1 MTSDSK
7 HAAIL
12 TTQSII
18 VFFTIAGTVVLAQEP
33 SGRCELDAYQDFA
46 RTHKGDAAAGR
57 ILLEQNENLSC
68 TVCHRIT
75 GMEKSGPNLDGI
87 GEKYTRPELIRQIL
101 DPSESIKPGY
111 EQALIVTRQ
120 GRVLTG
126 RLERSTKLGVRLLDS
141 EGKQINL
148 KAEDIEQIQY
158 SDKSLMPDNIVTSI
172 SKEQFSDLIA
182 YLESLRFGVK
192 TGLGA
197 GGRAVAI
204 PRLRK
209 PIQFTAIHPKNI
221 VFENPVWCGAIPG
234 VPDQL
239 VVVEHQ
245 QAKVWRYVRDRQH
258 PRKELFVDLSSETYI
273 SGNQGVMCI
282 AFHPGYER
290 NGRYFLEHEV
300 RENGKVKTTIV
311 ERQAS
316 ADRLSDSGRPSIR
329 LLEVEQPAFNHNGG
343 CIAFGNDGMLYA
355 AFGDGGPQKDPVG
368 YSQNPRELLG
378 SMVRIDVDRSDGGRP
393 YAIPPGNPFL
403 ATHRDDHLIRP
414 ETWAIG
420 FREPWRFSFDSV
432 TGDLWLGDVGQDKF
446 EEVCLVKRGENH
458 GWNVREAFAPF
469 SDQYR
474 QDGETYTEPLFAY
487 EHSLG
492 FSVTGGHVYRGTP
505 DSSFY
510 GVYIF
515 GDYNTRR
522 VWGLRQRDG
531 QLLDVRELGTAPGGI
546 ASFGVDGRGELLM
559 VTYGGTIFHLDLSQ
573 TEYK

>member
-1 MTSDSK
+1 MQR
-7 HAAIL
+7 IL
-12 TTQSII
+12 IMQSIT
-18 VFFTIAGTVVLAQEP
+18 VFLTFAAVAVLAQGQ
-33 SGRCELDAYQDFA
+33 SDRSELDAYRDFA
-46 RTHKGDAAAGR
+46 RTHKGDAAAGKT
-57 ILLEQNENLSC
+57 LFEQNGKLSC
-68 TVCHRIT
+68 TNCHRIT

-87 GEKYTRPELIRQIL
+87 GEKYTRAELIRHIL
-101 DPSESIKPGY
+101 DPSESIQPGF

-120 GRVLTG
+120 GRLLTG
-126 RLERSTKLGVRLLDS
+126 RLERSTTLGVRLLDAQ
-141 EGKQINL
+141 GKQINL
-148 KAEDIEQIQY
+148 EAQDIEQLQY
-158 SDKSLMPDNIVTSI
+158 SAKSLMPDNIVTSI
-172 SKEQFSDLIA
+172 SKEQFADLIV

-197 GGRAVAI
+197 GGHAVPI

-209 PIQFTAIHPKNI
+209 PIQFTAIHPQDI

-239 VVVEHQ
+239 VLVEHQ
-245 QAKVWRYVRDRQH
+245 HAKVWRYVRDRQH
-258 PRKELFVDLSSETYI
+258 PRKELFVDLSSEAYI

-282 AFHPGYER
+282 AFHPDYKR
-290 NGRYFLEHEV
+290 NGRYYLEYEV
-300 RENGKVKTTIV
+300 QEDGKVKTTVV
-311 ERQAS
+311 ERRAS
-316 ADRLSDSGRPSIR
+316 DDRLGDSGHPSIR

-355 AFGDGGPQKDPVG
+355 GFGDGGPQKDPPG
-368 YSQNPRELLG
+368 YSQNPRVLLG
-378 SMVRIDVDRSDGGRP
+378 SMVRIDVDRRDGDRP
-393 YAIPPGNPFL
+393 YAIPADNPFL
-403 ATHRDDHLIRP
+403 AAHRDDPSIRP

-432 TGDLWLGDVGQDKF
+432 TGDLWVGDVGQDKF

-469 SDQYR
+469 SDEYR
-474 QDGETYTEPLFAY
+474 RDGETYSEPLFAY
-487 EHSLG
+487 EHGLG
-492 FSVTGGHVYRGTP
+492 FSVTGGYVYRAAP

-522 VWGLRQRDG
+522 VWGLRQHDG
-531 QLLDVRELGTAPGGI
+531 ALLDVRELGTAPAGI
-546 ASFGVDGRGELLM
+546 ASFGVDDRGELLL
-559 VTYGGTIFHLDLSQ
+559 VSYSGTIFHLDLSQ